1 MQSRRRR
8 RGSTMSVAQGQSL
21 RGEANSSISAIR
33 GSTIRP
39 AIADRSEGGGMALRT
54 RTAYVDCSR
63 GLFSWIVYVNCLREL
78 FTWMADAQP
87 TPSGHAPAGK
97 NNPVPG
103 ANATPHS
110 DFSRDGFGICQAT
123 RPRFLS
129 EPQFGGLTFSRTTH
143 CGCDRPLTCVFFRG
157 LNFGDLNLSR
167 ATELRFVKPLTCF
180 L

>member
-97 NNPVPG
+97 IIPFR
-103 ANATPHS
+103 A
-110 DFSRDGFGICQAT
+110 
-123 RPRFLS
+123 
-129 EPQFGGLTFSRTTH
+129 LTQ
-143 CGCDRPLTCVFFRG
+143 PLTPIFPAT
-157 LNFGDLNLSR
+157 DLV
-167 ATELRFVKPLTCF
+167 FVKPLARAFFRSLNSGASHFPVQHIVDVIGHSLVFSFGASISGTSTCPAPPS
-180 L
+180 